1 MSIDD
6 WDDFENE
13 VNEIISNLQNK
24 PEEIPETPVT
34 VVVETTVLTEAE
46 KKRRASIEAR
56 ARESAILE
64 EERQARNAIKAAKKA
79 EKEKAERE
87 EREARQRI
95 IDNMTPYELFLQDF
109 VEKRRKEL
117 IKKNGGRG
125 NGFRDRVDKNQNPT
139 RGPDYE
145 KAVQDAN
152 AAWKEMQRE
161 KK

>member
-95 IDNMTPYELFLQDF
+95 LDNMTPYELFLKDF
-109 VEKRRKEL
+109 IENRRKEL
-117 IKKNGGRG
+117 IKKNGGKG
-125 NGFRDRVDKNQNPT
+125 NGFRDGIDKNRNPT

-145 KAVQDAN
+145 KAIQDAN